1 MKKYLIRIISVLL
14 ILMLLVAIPLMAEE
28 QLMTKIFFDNYLIKT
43 TTPLENQINN
53 LQATLAALNESLR
66 QLQRQLTTEVRVT
79 IGHKTAYV
87 DDQAKNLDVAP
98 VIRSDRTMVPMRF
111 IGEALGAQVDWEDAS
126 RKVTYSIDDIKIELF
141 IGKKTARLNGK
152 NITLD
157 VDPVI
162 VSERTMVPLRFVG
175 EYMGATVDWDDN
187 TRTAI
192 ILR

>member
-1 MKKYLIRIISVLL
+1 MYKRQ
-14 ILMLLVAIPLMAEE
+14 LMLLVAIPLMAEE

-157 VDPVI
+157 VAPVI